1 MYFLHFIDKEQILCY
16 NFATSSKKQ
25 VYFMKKII
33 AALLAVLLLFSL
45 ASCTSS
51 KKTALVISGTEIDS
65 EIFTYYL
72 DKIIHRPAD
81 YGLAE
86 NPERKLLRQ
95 TAIDECKKYVA
106 VNTSFRDKGLSLS
119 AADKVEISDNV
130 NYFWVRF
137 EKHYDEIGVSKQTLT
152 KIMTCNAY
160 EDAIFT
166 ATYDRGIENAAAEKE
181 LTDYFYSN
189 YVSFR
194 TVCAYFTA
202 PDGTPMSQADKIAL
216 VESFGTLARNTAVD
230 AQEFSETVTAAGYT
244 LSDSIIL
251 KKNSDGYPSGFF
263 EKVYAQANGT
273 VQILEYDECV
283 FAVMKENLEAKGEA
297 VYVNYR
303 TSCINDLYSDA
314 SEDEIKNYMET
325 LTVEEKNADR
335 IINKMT

>member
-1 MYFLHFIDKEQILCY
+1 
-16 NFATSSKKQ
+16 
-25 VYFMKKII
+25 MKRII
-33 AALLAVLLLFSL
+33 PALLAVLLLLTLTACDFGN
-45 ASCTSS
+45 
-51 KKTALVISGTEIDS
+51 KTALIISGTEIDR

-72 DKIIHRPAD
+72 DKVINRPTD

-86 NPERKLLRQ
+86 NPEKRLLKQ
-95 TAIDECKKYVA
+95 AAIDECKKYVA
-106 VNTSFRDKGLSLS
+106 INTSFRDKGLSLS
-119 AADKVEISDNV
+119 FADKVEISRNV
-130 NYFWVRF
+130 NNFWIRF
-137 EKHYDEIGVSKQTLT
+137 ENHYDEIGVSKQTLT
-152 KIMTCNAY
+152 RVMTADAY

-166 ATYDRGIENAAAEKE
+166 ATYDKGTDDTAAEKE

-202 PDGTPMSQADKIAL
+202 PDGTAISQADRIAL
-216 VESFGTLARNTAVD
+216 VDSFRTLGSNAAVD
-230 AQEFSETVTAAGYT
+230 PDKLSETVTAAGYT

-251 KKNSDGYPSGFF
+251 KKNSDGYPAGFF

-283 FAVMKENLEAKGEA
+283 FAVMKEDLKAKGES

-303 TSCINDLYSDA
+303 TSCISDLYSGA
-314 SEDEIKNYMET
+314 SESEIESYMNT
-325 LTVEEKNADR
+325 LAVDEKNADR

>member
-1 MYFLHFIDKEQILCY
+1 MRKLI
-16 NFATSSKKQ
+16 S
-25 VYFMKKII
+25 
-33 AALLAVLLLFSL
+33 ALLAVMMLLSL
-45 ASCTSS
+45 TACNSG
-51 KKTALVISGTEIDS
+51 KKTALIISGTEIDS
-65 EIFTYYL
+65 EVFTYYL
-72 DKIIHRPAD
+72 DRVIQRPAD

-86 NPERKLLRQ
+86 NPEKKLLRQ

-106 VNTSFRDKGLSLS
+106 INTSFRDKGLSLS
-119 AADKVEISDNV
+119 AADKVEISANV
-130 NYFWVRF
+130 NYFWTRF
-137 EKHYDEIGVSKQTLT
+137 ENHYDEIGVSKQTLT
-152 KIMTCNAY
+152 GIMTADAY

-202 PDGTPMSQADKIAL
+202 ADGSAMPQADKIAL
-216 VESFGTLARNTAVD
+216 VESFKTMEQNTAVD
-230 AQEFSETVTAAGYT
+230 AEKFSEAVTAAGYT

-251 KKNSDGYPSGFF
+251 KKDSDGYPAGFF
-263 EKVYAQANGT
+263 EKVYAQSKGT

-283 FAVMKENLEAKGEA
+283 FAVMKESLEDKGDE
-297 VYVNYR
+297 VYANYR

-314 SEDEIKNYMET
+314 SEQEFLSYIET
-325 LTVEEKNADR
+325 LTVEEKGVDR

>member
-1 MYFLHFIDKEQILCY
+1 
-16 NFATSSKKQ
+16 
-25 VYFMKKII
+25 MKKIF
-33 AALLAVLLLFSL
+33 AVLIAVSVLMSL
-45 ASCTSS
+45 TACGAGQR
-51 KKTALVISGTEIDS
+51 TALIISGTEIDS
-65 EIFTYYL
+65 EVFTYYL
-72 DKIIHRPAD
+72 DRVIQRPED

-86 NPERKLLRQ
+86 NPEKKILKQ

-106 VNTSFRDKGLSLS
+106 INTSFRDKGLSLS
-119 AADKVEISDNV
+119 AADKVKISDNV
-130 NYFWVRF
+130 NRFWLRF

-152 KIMTCNAY
+152 KIMTADAY

-166 ATYDRGIENAAAEKE
+166 ATYDRGVGNAAAEKE

-202 PDGTPMSQADKIAL
+202 PDGTAMSQADKIAL
-216 VESFGTLARNTAVD
+216 VESFRKMEQTVAVD
-230 AQEFSETVTAAGYT
+230 ADKFSQAVTAAGYT

-251 KKNSDGYPSGFF
+251 KKDSSGYPAGFF

-283 FAVMKENLEAKGEA
+283 FAVMKESLEDKGEA

-303 TSCINDLYSDA
+303 TSCINDLYSGA
-314 SEDEIKNYMET
+314 SEQEIDSYTET
-325 LTVEEKNADR
+325 LTVEEKGVDR

>member
-1 MYFLHFIDKEQILCY
+1 
-16 NFATSSKKQ
+16 
-25 VYFMKKII
+25 MKKMVS
-33 AALLAVLLLFSL
+33 AVLAVLILLLFT
-45 ASCTSS
+45 ACGMS
-51 KKTALVISGTEIDS
+51 KKTVLVISGTEIDN

-72 DKIIHRPAD
+72 DKVIHRPSD

-86 NPERKLLRQ
+86 NPEKKVVKQ
-95 TAIDECKKYVA
+95 TAVDECKKYIA

-130 NYFWVRF
+130 NYFWSRF
-137 EKHYDEIGVSKQTLT
+137 ENHYNEIGVSKQTLT
-152 KIMTCNAY
+152 KIMTADAY

-202 PDGTPMSQADKIAL
+202 PDGSVMSQADKIAL
-216 VESFGTLARNTAVD
+216 VEAFKTLGQNTAV
-230 AQEFSETVTAAGYT
+230 ETEKFSETVTAAGYT
-244 LSDSIIL
+244 LSDTIIL
-251 KKNSDGYPSGFF
+251 KKNSDGYPAGFF
-263 EKVYAQANGT
+263 EKVYSQANGT

-283 FAVMKENLEAKGEA
+283 FAVLKESLEDKGEE

-314 SEDEIKNYMET
+314 SENEFEAYIET
-325 LTVEEKNADR
+325 LTVDEKGVDR
-335 IINKMT
+335 IVNKMT

>member
-1 MYFLHFIDKEQILCY
+1 
-16 NFATSSKKQ
+16 
-25 VYFMKKII
+25 MKKTI

-51 KKTALVISGTEIDS
+51 KKTALIISGTEIDS

-86 NPERKLLRQ
+86 NPEKKLLRQ

-202 PDGTPMSQADKIAL
+202 PDGTAMSQADKIAL

-230 AQEFSETVTAAGYT
+230 EQEFSKTVTAAGYT

-251 KKNSDGYPSGFF
+251 KKNSDGYPAGFF

-283 FAVMKENLEAKGEA
+283 FAVMKESLESKGEA